1 MTATVIRMECAPEWR
16 HPARRHLSDTSPK
29 SYPFHV
35 PVEILRPR
43 VPEPPSRPLPMWAFL
58 RAVRTNAL
66 TIWPQAAYREPAVVR
81 AFFGRLN
88 ILLNDPEGIHHV
100 LVANATNYR
109 RSRASVRILRPLT
122 GTGLL
127 LSEGDAWKVQRRT
140 VAPALAPRVM
150 PMLARHVIHVVDEFI
165 TRFEARAGQR
175 IDLLG
180 EMQRLA
186 LDIAGRSMFSLEMQQ
201 YGSAIRDLL
210 TEFAT
215 RHSRPGLLDML
226 LPVGV
231 PTWADLGRRRFQ
243 LRWVGLIDA
252 ILADRLKTPIPET
265 PKDLLDL
272 LRSAS
277 DPETDEAFGRE
288 SLRDQV
294 ATLLLA
300 GHETTAVTLFW
311 ALFLLAQSADDVAK
325 IAQEARGLA
334 LSGESATT
342 DLSSLLHTRAVINE
356 TLRLFPPA
364 FTIVRES
371 MTADSIGN
379 LVIPPHSVIM
389 IAPWVLH
396 RHAAFW
402 SDPDAFLPSRFLPG
416 TPAPVRFS
424 FLPFGM
430 GPRVCVGAQF
440 AMTEAILV
448 LARLVRDFTF
458 EIDRPVSVVPVG
470 IVTTQPDSRLMVM
483 IRKRLW

>member
-1 MTATVIRMECAPEWR
+1 MR
-16 HPARRHLSDTSPK
+16 
-29 SYPFHV
+29 
-35 PVEILRPR
+35 
-43 VPEPPSRPLPMWAFL
+43 AFL

-66 TIWPQAAYREPAVVR
+66 TIWPRAAYREQVVVR
-81 AFFGRLN
+81 KFFGRLN
-88 ILLNDPEGIHHV
+88 ILLNDHEGVHHV
-100 LVANATNYR
+100 LVANAANYR

-127 LSEGDAWKVQRRT
+127 LSEGEAWKIQRRT

-150 PMLARHVIHVVDEFI
+150 PMLARHVIHVLDEFI
-165 TRFEARAGQR
+165 PGLGARAGQR

-186 LDIAGRSMFSLEMQQ
+186 LDIAGRSMFSLEMDQH
-201 YGSAIRDLL
+201 GSAIRDLL
-210 TEFAT
+210 TEFAA
-215 RHSRPGLLDML
+215 RHSRPGMLDMV
-226 LPVGV
+226 LPLGV

-243 LRWVGLIDA
+243 RRWVGLIDA
-252 ILADRLKTPIPET
+252 ILIDRLKSPVPEH

-272 LRSAS
+272 LRSAR
-277 DPETDEAFGRE
+277 DPETGEAFSRE

-311 ALFLLAQSADDVAK
+311 ALFLLAQSSDEAAR
-325 IAQEARGLA
+325 IAQEASGLA
-334 LSGESATT
+334 LDGESAMT
-342 DLSSLLHTRAVINE
+342 DMSSLLHTRAVINE

-371 MTADSIGN
+371 ISADSIGN
-379 LVIPPHSVIM
+379 LAIPPRTVIM

-396 RHAAFW
+396 RHTALW
-402 SDPDAFLPSRFLPG
+402 PDPDAFLPSRFLPG
-416 TPAPVRFS
+416 TPAPARFS

-448 LARLVRDFTF
+448 LARLVRDFAIEVENPT
-458 EIDRPVSVVPVG
+458 EVVPVG
-470 IVTTQPDSRLMVM
+470 IVTTQPNSLLMVS
-483 IRKRLW
+483 IRKRR